1 MFFRLYKYSI
11 FQSLRDKLTLFWNLI
26 FPIVLGTLFQ
36 LSFGGYA
43 EEEVIFRQIPV
54 AYAAEEEEE
63 AFGELLKELE
73 EDSGLIKV
81 QTAEYEEARRLLKE
95 GKVEGIYHVEP
106 DTGAVTLIVA
116 EQEVNQTILNSILE
130 QYQRASAA
138 FSDIARENPAEI
150 QAAAACLEEECR
162 YLKAGSVTDASM
174 NNTMDCF
181 YSLVAMT
188 CLMGATS
195 GLIVA
200 SDFKADATP
209 LAARRAAAGASRIGM
224 LLPDLAAKITMQ
236 FLYTALSICYLTFAL
251 GIDLGEHWGLM
262 FLTALTGSILG
273 IMIGF
278 FIGVAGK
285 IRYGIKEGLCIGIML
300 VSSFFSGLMF
310 QGMARIVET
319 YVPVL
324 NQINPATLVSKALY
338 SLNIYD
344 NLGPYFSC
352 LGRAAVLILVLGAGA
367 FLLVRRERYAAV

>member
-11 FQSLRDKLTLFWNLI
+11 FQSLRDKLTLFWNLV

-36 LSFGGYA
+36 VSFGGYA
-43 EEEVIFRQIPV
+43 KEEVIFHQIPV
-54 AYAAEEEEE
+54 AYAAESDET
-63 AFGELLKELE
+63 FGELLKGLE

-81 QTAEYEEARRLLKE
+81 QTAEYEKARQLLKG

-106 DTGAVTLIVA
+106 DTGDITLIVA
-116 EQEVNQTILNSILE
+116 EQGMNQTILNSILE

-138 FSDIARENPAEI
+138 FSNIARENPAGI
-150 QAAAACLEEECR
+150 QAAATRLEEECR

-174 NNTMDCF
+174 NSTMDCF

-209 LAARRAAAGASRIGM
+209 LAARRAAAGASRISM
-224 LLPDLAAKITMQ
+224 LLPDLAAKVTMQ
-236 FLYTALSICYLTFAL
+236 FLYTAFSICYLTFVL

-262 FLTALTGSILG
+262 FLTALIGSILG

-278 FIGVAGK
+278 FIGAAGK
-285 IRYGIKEGLCIGIML
+285 VRYGIKEGLCIGIML

-324 NQINPATLVSKALY
+324 NQVNPATLVSKALY

-352 LGRAAVLILVLGAGA
+352 LGRAAVLILVLGAGV